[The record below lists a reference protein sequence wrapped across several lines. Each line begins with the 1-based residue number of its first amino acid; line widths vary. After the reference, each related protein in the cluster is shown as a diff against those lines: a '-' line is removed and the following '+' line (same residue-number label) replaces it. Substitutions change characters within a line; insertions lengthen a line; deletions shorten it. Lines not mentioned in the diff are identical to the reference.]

1 MGQDRDNAIHATDDL
16 VASKLSEG
24 APCYHIVWFDWFGLV
39 EGRSK
44 NLASSVVADFS
55 SHAMKEA
62 DKGTPYTRSVLSIK
76 FRGYSAFIAENV
88 GAPLLCFH
96 FLLCF
101 FSHYRSAVCPFQHC

>member
-24 APCYHIVWFDWFGLV
+24 APCYHIVWFDWFGLL

-62 DKGTPYTRSVLSIK
+62 DKGTPYTRSVLNS
-76 FRGYSAFIAENV
+76 EV
-88 GAPLLCFH
+88 TPLSLLKMCRCALALLSLSLF
-96 FLLCF
+96 FLTI
-101 FSHYRSAVCPFQHC
+101 V